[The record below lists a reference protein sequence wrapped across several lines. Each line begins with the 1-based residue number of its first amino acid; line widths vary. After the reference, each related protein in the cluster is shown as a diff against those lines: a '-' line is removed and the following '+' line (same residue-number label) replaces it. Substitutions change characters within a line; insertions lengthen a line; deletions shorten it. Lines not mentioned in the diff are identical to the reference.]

1 MEILENLDKSI
12 LETGNL
18 KPILDTP
25 DEPDRTDLDADIFQ
39 QAAYEG
45 LKKRGG
51 EGAASTGRTIKENSE
66 EPTWPG
72 LRVPEKIF
80 PEVVIVLL
88 FCKLNGL
95 NDDE

>member
-1 MEILENLDKSI
+1 MSLIGLISTPTFSN
-12 LETGNL
+12 
-18 KPILDTP
+18 KP
-25 DEPDRTDLDADIFQ
+25 RMKA
-39 QAAYEG
+39 
-45 LKKRGG
+45 KKKGGREQRQRG
-51 EGAASTGRTIKENSE
+51 AQKKENSE